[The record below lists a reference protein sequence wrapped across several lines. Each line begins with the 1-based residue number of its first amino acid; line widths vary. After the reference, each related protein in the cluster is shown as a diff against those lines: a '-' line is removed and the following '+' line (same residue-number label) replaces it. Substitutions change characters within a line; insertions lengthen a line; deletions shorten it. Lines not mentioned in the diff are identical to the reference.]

1 MTTIDA
7 IRFPRLKLGLLLFL
21 SGMLGVV
28 ALTVTV
34 LPQVLGD
41 ASLPLPSWLVLL
53 ASIAQSGLL
62 VALVVW
68 LGVSLAPK
76 VGLSAPAFEA
86 AVTNQSIAAALRP
99 QLFPGLF
106 GGLLGGLGL
115 FAIGGYASPAEIA
128 DMEQQF
134 TVPLL
139 ARVLYGGITE
149 ELLLRWGLMTV
160 LVWVAWRV
168 LQRRKGTPQI
178 VYMWFAI
185 VLSALLFGAGHLPA
199 AAAQV
204 GELTA
209 NVAAL
214 VVGANTV
221 FGVLFGYLFWRYG
234 LEAAI
239 IAHASAHVVS
249 NVVSNI
255 AA

>member
-7 IRFPRLKLGLLLFL
+7 IRFPRLKLGLLLFFA
-21 SGMLGVV
+21 GMVGVI

-41 ASLPLPSWLVLL
+41 ASLPLPSWLVLA
-53 ASIAQSGLL
+53 ASIMQSGLL

-68 LGVSLAPK
+68 LGVLLAPK

-86 AVTNQSIAAALRP
+86 AVTRQSVAAALRP
-99 QLFPGLF
+99 QLFPGLL

-115 FAIGGYASPAEIA
+115 FAIGGYAPAELA
-128 DMEQQF
+128 DVEQPF
-134 TVPLL
+134 TVPLI

-160 LVWVAWRV
+160 LVWIAWRL

-178 VYMWFAI
+178 VYVWLAI
-185 VLSALLFGAGHLPA
+185 VVSALLFGAGHLPA
-199 AAAQV
+199 AAAQI

-209 NVAAL
+209 DVAAF

-221 FGVLFGYLFWRYG
+221 FGILFGFLFWRYG

-239 IAHASAHVVS
+239 IAHAFAHMVSHVVS
-249 NVVSNI
+249 IVV
-255 AA
+255 A